1 MYIKKIFLLFIF
13 HILFYPNITIA
24 KENKILFKVN
34 DKIITSVDILNEI
47 KYLDLIN
54 KDFKDTK
61 DNLKIE
67 IAKNSLIREKIKNN
81 ELSKLNI
88 NLNIK
93 DELFDEIIRNNLK
106 NINIDNQKDFNL
118 FFKNNDIDPQLIKE
132 KIIIEVMWKQL
143 IYQKYIKKVKI
154 DKKKI
159 ENDLLKSKI
168 QKEYLLSEIL
178 IETDSKQS
186 LENKLE
192 LIKKTIKENNFSIA
206 ALNYSISESSKNG
219 GKLGWIK
226 ENVLSKKIK
235 DKLNQ
240 IETGKY
246 TDPILI
252 PGGFLILKIEDI
264 RKTEVKLD
272 IKNQIQSIVEK
283 KTNEQLS
290 RFSNI
295 YFKKLKKNTFVNEF

>member
-34 DKIITSVDILNEI
+34 NKIITSVDILNEM

-67 IAKNSLIREKIKNN
+67 IAKNSLIREKIKYN
-81 ELSKLNI
+81 ELSKLNV
-88 NLNIK
+88 NFNIK

-118 FFKNNDIDPQLIKE
+118 FFKNNDIDPKLIKE

-178 IETDSKQS
+178 IEMDSKQS